1 MKRTRSDHKKGG
13 IQWDEANLEENDKIK
28 SEINPR
34 KINEPKTPYHGPV
47 EEEPG
52 CGEPGMSP
60 LRLEEEVTT
69 ALDSGQSYRQGHPK
83 PHDDDAHAG
92 PDLRYEEPI
101 AEEGDYSQANSWQS
115 GDSIRSTRSS
125 DGGDVSTADGESNS
139 APKAD
144 KRQRFADHR
153 KDHYD
158 MRNALQKGK
167 ELVTELYH
175 TNTEDEQQNGSD
187 SQRQHYQAD
196 LDDEH

>member
-34 KINEPKTPYHGPV
+34 KINEPKTPYHGPM

-60 LRLEEEVTT
+60 LRLEEEVNT
-69 ALDSGQSYRQGHPK
+69 ALNSGQSYRQGNPK
-83 PHDDDAHAG
+83 GEDASESELSY
-92 PDLRYEEPI
+92 DEPTP
-101 AEEGDYSQANSWQS
+101 EEGAYSRASSCQS
-115 GDSIRSTRSS
+115 GESLRSTRCS
-125 DGGDVSTADGESNS
+125 DDGELSTADGQASS
-139 APKAD
+139 APNAD

-158 MRNALQKGK
+158 MRSALQKGK
-167 ELVTELYH
+167 ELVTELYQ
-175 TNTEDEQQNGSD
+175 TNAVDEQQNGHD
-187 SQRQHYQAD
+187 SQRPQSHDD